1 MLDAVRPDI
10 LKIKTCIWGQIFKGS
25 FLTFM
30 KEHGFGVPTDKT
42 TPTVIYT
49 AVFFTK
55 QCLFVDVVRK
65 YSF

>member
-1 MLDAVRPDI
+1 MNAGCCETRYFEDQD
-10 LKIKTCIWGQIFKGS
+10 WGQILKGS